1 VLQDTGFTDVLPTG
15 RGVFAVHGIDDA
27 AQAVH
32 TIADDYPAQSAA
44 AREIAR
50 ECFDAPRVLRRVLE
64 AAGL

>member
-1 VLQDTGFTDVLPTG
+1 V
-15 RGVFAVHGIDDA
+15 R
-27 AQAVH
+27 